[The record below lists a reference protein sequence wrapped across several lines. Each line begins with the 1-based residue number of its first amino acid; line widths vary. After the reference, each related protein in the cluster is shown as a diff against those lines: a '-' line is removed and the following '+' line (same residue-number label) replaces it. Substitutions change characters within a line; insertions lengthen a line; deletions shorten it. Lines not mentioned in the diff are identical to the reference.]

1 MRPVTREIWLGDVAR
16 AATTLGVTDVVGW
29 ERVAALLGLGPGT
42 EPTPLAEP
50 PADGTTPP
58 PPAPA
63 TGRTGPSDEGDPRP
77 YVEPP
82 DAARPRRGDEEPTL
96 LVPVGHRPPRRTGWA
111 VDPLPAPRST
121 PTAED
126 GTPPH
131 PPLLAPRSTAAVLH
145 AALARVTSE
154 GDLDVE
160 RAADH
165 LARGLPLAEIPRR
178 PLPTLRYG
186 VQILADISASMEP
199 FARDVEDV
207 IDQVRSLVGVAGT
220 RVLRFSDC
228 PSRGVGAGP
237 RGTWRPYQPPQHGTR
252 VLLLSGLGKVGPVFD
267 PHRGTEREWR
277 EILLR
282 IRQHGCDTVALVPLP
297 ERLWPAWWQSRM
309 RVVAWD
315 RGTTV
320 GRVVGGLR

>member
-1 MRPVTREIWLGDVAR
+1 MTREIWLGDLVR
-16 AATTLGVTDVVGW
+16 AATALGVTDAVGW
-29 ERVAALLGLGPGT
+29 ARVASLLGLGPGSERELPE
-42 EPTPLAEP
+42 EPLPDTPAFPQPASTPSRRDPAGDESARPYLAP
-50 PADGTTPP
+50 PDAVR
-58 PPAPA
+58 PAPA
-63 TGRTGPSDEGDPRP
+63 
-77 YVEPP
+77 
-82 DAARPRRGDEEPTL
+82 EEESAV
-96 LVPVGHRPPRRTGWA
+96 LVPVAHLPPRRTGWS

-121 PTAED
+121 PYDEVGA
-126 GTPPH
+126 PPQL
-131 PPLLAPRSTAAVLH
+131 PLLAPRSTAAVLH
-145 AALARVTSE
+145 AALARVTPE

-220 RVLRFSDC
+220 RVLRFADC

-237 RGTWRPYQPPQHGTR
+237 RGSWRPYQPPQHGTR
-252 VLLLSGLGKVGPVFD
+252 VLLLSGLGAVGPVFD

-277 EILLR
+277 EVLLR

-297 ERLWPAWWQSRM
+297 ERLWPAWWQSRL

-320 GRVVGGLR
+320 GRVIGGVR

>member
-1 MRPVTREIWLGDVAR
+1 MTREIWLGDLVR
-16 AATTLGVTDVVGW
+16 AATALEVTDAAGW
-29 ERVAALLGLGPGT
+29 ERVASLLGLGPGPERELPE
-42 EPTPLAEP
+42 EPLLDTPAFPQPVSTPSRRDPAGGESARPHLEP
-50 PADGTTPP
+50 PDVVR
-58 PPAPA
+58 PAPA
-63 TGRTGPSDEGDPRP
+63 
-77 YVEPP
+77 
-82 DAARPRRGDEEPTL
+82 EEESAL
-96 LVPVGHRPPRRTGWA
+96 LVPVAHLPPRRTGWA

-121 PTAED
+121 PYDEVGA
-126 GTPPH
+126 PPH
-131 PPLLAPRSTAAVLH
+131 LPLLAPRSTAAVLH
-145 AALARVTSE
+145 AALARVTPE

-220 RVLRFSDC
+220 RILRFADC

-237 RGTWRPYQPPQHGTR
+237 RGSWRPYQPPQHGTR
-252 VLLLSGLGKVGPVFD
+252 VLLLSGLGTVGPVFD

-297 ERLWPAWWQSRM
+297 ERLWPAWWQSRL
-309 RVVAWD
+309 RAVAWD

-320 GRVVGGLR
+320 GRVIGGVR